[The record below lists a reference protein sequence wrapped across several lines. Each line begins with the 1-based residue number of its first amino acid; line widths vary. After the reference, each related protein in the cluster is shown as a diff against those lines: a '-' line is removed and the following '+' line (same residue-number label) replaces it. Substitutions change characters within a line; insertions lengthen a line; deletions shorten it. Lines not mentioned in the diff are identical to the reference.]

1 MKSPG
6 HAWRGWWKKPFED
19 RPWLFRRCLLTC
31 ASLAVAVSLAS
42 AQVPPAPLPSA
53 ATTPETAPATA
64 PVFDV
69 VSIHQNN
76 TATDG
81 HHHIYNDPGESHFR
95 TVNLS
100 LKDLLQFAYG
110 LPRSQILGGPPW
122 LDSTMFDIDAKSDPS
137 MDAQLHKLPSD
148 QARRQKQLMVQAVL
162 ADRFK
167 LAAHQETRQQPIYA
181 LVVVKG
187 GPKFKSSKING
198 TTVDGGRSR
207 LHIAGSDD
215 TVALLARELA
225 QVLGR
230 VVVNNTGIS
239 GRYDLTLTWT
249 PDDAPAPM
257 LNGAPDANAPP
268 GIFTAIQEQLGL
280 KLESTKGP
288 VPVLVIDRVEPPSA
302 N

>member
-1 MKSPG
+1 MSVFKGIASV
-6 HAWRGWWKKPFED
+6 
-19 RPWLFRRCLLTC
+19 LCLAGFVL
-31 ASLAVAVSLAS
+31 LAS
-42 AQVPPAPLPSA
+42 AQAPPTTRPSSA
-53 ATTPETAPATA
+53 ATAEAASAKAPA
-64 PVFDV
+64 FDV

-81 HHHIYNDPGESHFR
+81 RHHIYNDPGESHFR

-110 LPRSQILGGPPW
+110 LPKSQILGGPPW

-148 QARRQKQLMVQAVL
+148 QARRQKQLMVQGVL
-162 ADRFK
+162 ADRFQ
-167 LAAHQETRQQPIYA
+167 LVAHQETRQLPVYR
-181 LVVVKG
+181 LVVAKG
-187 GPKFKSSKING
+187 GPKFSSSKING
-198 TTVDGGRSR
+198 TTIDPGRSR

-230 VVVNNTGIS
+230 IVVNNTGIS
-239 GRYDLTLTWT
+239 GRYDLTLIWT
-249 PDDAPAPM
+249 PDDAQT
-257 LNGAPDANAPP
+257 NGAPDANAPP

-288 VPVLVIDRVEPPSA
+288 VPVLIIDRVEPPSA